1 MAFELFIGG
10 RYLRA
15 KKQQAFISL
24 ITILAIVGIAVG
36 VMALI
41 VVLSVM
47 RGFDHDLKARILG
60 GQAHVVIYR
69 QDAKFQNYPVVMEQV
84 AKVKNVEAVTP
95 FIYTQVM
102 LRTGSGVSGAILRG
116 VDPETGADVVSM
128 LEDVAFD
135 IDSGNVHAP
144 VVSEESGFKY
154 PGIVLGT
161 ELARNLRA
169 GIGDIVYVISPQGML
184 SPAGHMPSM
193 KAFVLTD
200 TFTSGLY
207 EFDQTVAYTSLAEA
221 QSITRMGDNVSGL
234 ELKVRDVNHADVVA
248 RDVEAKLGGGYPYWV
263 RDWMRMN
270 QNLFTALKLERV
282 VMFVILTLIVLVA
295 AFNVASSLIMMVMG
309 KTKDIAILK
318 AMGASGGSIRKIFVF
333 AGMMIGVV
341 GTVIGVILGIILC
354 FILSRINIYELA
366 PDIYYFTDKLQ
377 LPVRMEVTDI
387 VVIVIAALVICFLA
401 TLYPSWQAARL
412 KPVEA
417 VRYA

>member
-1 MAFELFIGG
+1 MSFEFFIGG

-47 RGFDHDLKARILG
+47 RGFDHDLKERILG
-60 GQAHVVIYR
+60 GQAHVVVYR
-69 QDAKFQNYPVVMEQV
+69 QDARFQNYHEVMQQV

-102 LRTGSGVSGAILRG
+102 LRTSSGVSGAILRG
-116 VDPETGADVVSM
+116 VDMESGPTVVEM
-128 LEDVAFD
+128 LKTVTFEIEPQLVR
-135 IDSGNVHAP
+135 AP
-144 VVSEESGFKY
+144 KVSDDEGFKY
-154 PGIVLGT
+154 PGIVLGS

-169 GIGDIVYVISPQGML
+169 TVGDIVYVISPQGML

-193 KAFVLTD
+193 KPFVLTAV
-200 TFTSGLY
+200 FTSGLY
-207 EFDQTVAYTSLAEA
+207 EFDQTVAYIQLAEA
-221 QSITRMGDNVSGL
+221 QNIMRMADNVSGL
-234 ELKVRDVNHADVVA
+234 EIKVKDVNKAGEVA
-248 RDVEAKLGGGYPYWV
+248 QTIETKLGGYPYWV

-270 QNLFTALKLERV
+270 YNLFTALKLERV

-318 AMGASGGSIRKIFVF
+318 AMGASNASIRKIFVF
-333 AGMMIGVV
+333 AGMMIGAV
-341 GTVIGVILGIILC
+341 GTAVGVVLGIILC

-377 LPVRMEVTDI
+377 LPVRMEILDI
-387 VVIVIAALVICFLA
+387 VVIVIAALIICFLA

-417 VRYA
+417 VRYG

>member
-60 GQAHVVIYR
+60 GQAHVVVYR
-69 QDAKFQNYPVVMEQV
+69 QDAKFQNYRDVMEQV
-84 AKVKNVEAVTP
+84 AKVKHVEAVTP

-102 LRTGSGVSGAILRG
+102 LQTGSGTSGAVLRG
-116 VDPETGADVVSM
+116 VDPKSGTEVVSM
-128 LEDVAFD
+128 LQDVTFE
-135 IDSGNVHAP
+135 IEPGNINMTVFAG
-144 VVSEESGFKY
+144 EGDFKY

-161 ELARNLRA
+161 ELARNLRV
-169 GIGDIVYVISPQGML
+169 GVGDIVRVLSTQTVPTPIGPSPTTRSYV
-184 SPAGHMPSM
+184 
-193 KAFVLTD
+193 VTD

-207 EFDQTVAYTSLAEA
+207 EFDQTVAYITLEQA
-221 QSITRMGDNVSGL
+221 QSMMRMGDNVSGL
-234 ELKVRDVNHADVVA
+234 EVKVSDVNKAGEVSQA
-248 RDVEAKLGGGYPYWV
+248 IEAKLGGGYPYWV

-270 QNLFTALKLERV
+270 QNLFTALKLERI

-318 AMGASGGSIRKIFVF
+318 AMGASNGSIRKIFVF

-341 GTVIGVILGIILC
+341 GTAVGVILGIILC

-387 VVIVIAALVICFLA
+387 VIIVIAALVICFLA

>member
-47 RGFDHDLKARILG
+47 RGFDHDLKSRILG
-60 GQAHVVIYR
+60 GQAHVVVYR
-69 QDAKFQNYPVVMEQV
+69 QDAKFQNYPAVMDLV

-102 LRTGSGVSGAILRG
+102 LRSGSGVSGAILRG
-116 VDPETGADVVSM
+116 VDPATGADVVSM
-128 LEDVAFD
+128 LEDVTFE
-135 IDSGNVHAP
+135 IDPGNVHAP
-144 VVSEESGFKY
+144 VVSEESDFKY

-169 GIGDIVYVISPQGML
+169 GVGDIVYVISPQGML

-221 QSITRMGDNVSGL
+221 QSITRMSDNVSGL
-234 ELKVRDVNHADVVA
+234 ELKVKDVNHADVVA

-341 GTVIGVILGIILC
+341 GTFIGVILGIILC

>member
-1 MAFELFIGG
+1 M
-10 RYLRA
+10 RA

-24 ITILAIVGIAVG
+24 ITILAVVGIAVG

-69 QDAKFQNYPVVMEQV
+69 QDAKFQNYREVAEQV

-102 LRTGSGVSGAILRG
+102 LRTGSGVSGAVLRG
-116 VDPETGADVVSM
+116 VEPESGASVVTM
-128 LEDVAFD
+128 LEDVTFD
-135 IDSGNVHAP
+135 IEPGNINAP
-144 VVSEESGFKY
+144 VVSEESDFKY

-193 KAFVLTD
+193 KAFVMTD

-207 EFDQTVAYTSLAEA
+207 EFDQTVAYIPLEEA
-221 QSITRMGDNVSGL
+221 QGIMRMADNVSGL
-234 ELKVRDVNHADVVA
+234 EVKVTDVNKAGEVA
-248 RDVEAKLGGGYPYWV
+248 KAIEAKLGGGYPYWV

-270 QNLFTALKLERV
+270 QNLFTALKLERI

-318 AMGASGGSIRKIFVF
+318 AMGASNGSIRKVFVF
-333 AGMMIGVV
+333 TGMMIGAV
-341 GTVIGVILGIILC
+341 GTALGVILGIILC

-377 LPVRMEVTDI
+377 LPVRMEMTDI

-417 VRYA
+417 VRYG

>member
-24 ITILAIVGIAVG
+24 ITILAIAGIAVG

-60 GQAHVVIYR
+60 GQAHVVVYR
-69 QDAKFQNYPVVMEQV
+69 QDARFQNYRDVMEQI

-95 FIYTQVM
+95 FVYTQVM
-102 LRTGSGVSGAILRG
+102 LRTSSGVSGAVLRG
-116 VDPETGADVVSM
+116 VDPATADSVVDM
-128 LEDVAFD
+128 LKPVTFDVD
-135 IDSGNVHAP
+135 PSKVLAP
-144 VVSEESGFKY
+144 VVPEDSAFKY

-169 GIGDIVYVISPQGML
+169 GVGDIVYIISPQGML

-193 KAFVLTD
+193 KAFAVAD

-207 EFDQTVAYTSLAEA
+207 EFDQTVAYITLEEA
-221 QSITRMGDNVSGL
+221 QSIMRMGDNVSGL
-234 ELKVRDVNHADVVA
+234 EAKVADVNKAGEVA
-248 RDVEAKLGGGYPYWV
+248 NAIEAKLGGGYPYWV

-270 QNLFTALKLERV
+270 QNLFTALKLERI

-318 AMGASGGSIRKIFVF
+318 AMGASNGSIRKIFVF
-333 AGMMIGVV
+333 AGMMIGLV
-341 GTVIGVILGIILC
+341 GTTLGVILGIILC

-387 VVIVIAALVICFLA
+387 VIIVVAALVICFLA
-401 TLYPSWQAARL
+401 TLYPSWQASRL

>member
-69 QDAKFQNYPVVMEQV
+69 QDAKFQNYPTVMELV

-128 LEDVAFD
+128 LKDVMFD
-135 IDSGNVHAP
+135 IEPGNIHAP
-144 VVSEESGFKY
+144 VVSAESDFKY

-169 GIGDIVYVISPQGML
+169 GVGDIVYVISPQGML

-207 EFDQTVAYTSLAEA
+207 EFDQTVAYTSLTEA

-234 ELKVRDVNHADVVA
+234 ELKVTDVNHADAVA

-318 AMGASGGSIRKIFVF
+318 AMGASNGSIRKIFVF

-341 GTVIGVILGIILC
+341 GTLIGVILGIILC